1 MIAIIRELD
10 GTETRVTHRDMPT
23 SLDYQMTAQRYH
35 DAERLAAMRRAGLKP
50 AVNSDGS
57 PVRGKR
63 GEIVLDAPRPSD
75 VRKAL
80 GLL

>member
-1 MIAIIRELD
+1 MIAIIRDLD
-10 GTETRVTHRDMPT
+10 GTETRVTHQDMPT

-63 GEIVLDAPRPSD
+63 GEITLEMPTPAA
-75 VRKAL
+75 VRRAL